1 MMILLCAFYCIAFT
15 GNMIAGKTLLDDNN
29 IFYSNDLKKND
40 KTIVRV
46 PGDHFFGPLRP
57 SKNFFKVK
65 CYVW

>member
-1 MMILLCAFYCIAFT
+1 MMILLCGFYCITFT

-46 PGDHFFGPLRP
+46 PGDQFFRTPP
-57 SKNFFKVK
+57 AK
-65 CYVW
+65 

>member
-1 MMILLCAFYCIAFT
+1 MMILLCGFYCIAFT

-46 PGDHFFGPLRP
+46 PGDQFFWTPP
-57 SKNFFKVK
+57 AK
-65 CYVW
+65 